1 MRPILKFV
9 AVGALG
15 CASLLALAAVARASE
30 IHMKHDGGH
39 APAYAHRVDDR
50 HDRDDRPFE
59 RRYRHNLAGYLA
71 GAAIGA
77 AAGAGYEHE
86 GGYEH
91 AGYEHEE
98 APPEQSYGE
107 RYAAEPA
114 APEYYSHEDA
124 EHVVLYHSV
133 THDYTVPVHTY
144 RTVTH
149 THYVPVTTYRPVTTE
164 TQVPVTTYET
174 VQRTEQVPTYY
185 RVVHHHGCGCGL

>member
-1 MRPILKFV
+1 MRPILKI
-9 AVGALG
+9 AGVGALG
-15 CASLLALAAVARASE
+15 CASLLALAVSAQADG
-30 IHMKHDGGH
+30 MKPFAGH
-39 APAYAHRVDDR
+39 PHAFAHHAEFR
-50 HDRDDRPFE
+50 HDRDDRSFE

-77 AAGAGYEHE
+77 AAE

-98 APPEQSYGE
+98 APPEQGYGE

-114 APEYYSHEDA
+114 GPEYYSHEDA